1 MRTGNPYWSFVP
13 VVLRFPRSL
22 LTSTLAA
29 LLTTAAILPTTPQPV
44 AARGGARFVDLVN
57 EHRSDAGVRP
67 VRLHAVVE
75 QIAIERANQMASA
88 RQMNHDLEFIG
99 RRLRKAGVCFERIGE
114 IVAYNTVSD
123 SGRVR
128 RFVNQWYRSDPHR
141 AIMLS
146 SNYTHAGGSYTVAS
160 DGMLYAAMIFI
171 RVCR

>member
-1 MRTGNPYWSFVP
+1 VSINDLEPVP
-13 VVLRFPRSL
+13 VPLNRRRLLLIPAIASL
-22 LTSTLAA
+22 LAA
-29 LLTTAAILPTTPQPV
+29 AVVVPISPEPV
-44 AARGGARFVDLVN
+44 AARGGLRFVELVN

-67 VRLHAVVE
+67 LRLHAVVE

-88 RQMNHDLEFIG
+88 RQMNHDLEFIA
-99 RRLRKAGVCFERIGE
+99 RRLRKAGICFERIGE

-146 SNYTHAGGSYTVAS
+146 SNYTHAGGSYTLAS